1 MIRDDLFQVDEAA
14 SGMAFRDLLLLL
26 VLSLVAIIFM
36 LTFLVNPV
44 ELSEDLPAR
53 AEFLVEA
60 FWPEGSVHDV
70 DLWGLGPDGVPV
82 GWGDHKEGPLLN
94 LERDDRGKADDLS
107 ELNYETLT
115 VRTRKPGEY
124 VINLHLYEDFD
135 APLPVRVKVTVTGT
149 GRAGK
154 FFSNEVLLKRRKEEV
169 TVVRFRLDYDGN
181 VIPESVHN
189 LEKSILRL
197 R

>member
-1 MIRDDLFQVDEAA
+1 MISDDIFKVDDVG
-14 SGMAFRDLLLLL
+14 SGMAFRDILFLM
-26 VLSLVAIIFM
+26 VLSLVIIIFL
-36 LTFLVNPV
+36 LTFLINPV
-44 ELSEDLPAR
+44 ELTEDLPNR
-53 AEFLVEA
+53 TEFIVEV
-60 FWPEGSVHDV
+60 FWPKGSVHDV

-94 LERDDRGKADDLS
+94 LERDDRGMVDDVS

-115 VRTRKPGEY
+115 VRKRQPGEY

-135 APLPVRVKVTVTGT
+135 APLPVPVKVTVTGT

-154 FFSNEVLLKRRKEEV
+154 FFSNEVLLRRRKEEV
-169 TVVRFRLDYDGN
+169 TAVRFELDYDGN
-181 VIPESVHN
+181 VIPGSVHN
-189 LEKSILRL
+189 LKKSILRL